1 MNEMLHMI
9 ELKGL
14 TRFYDKHLAVDNL
27 SISVPQGEIFAFL
40 GSNGAGKTTT
50 MKMMTGQ
57 LKPSSGSILIKGIDM
72 WKDKSIRKITG
83 YVPDV
88 PLLHEGLTGREMLRF
103 VGGLYGL
110 GREEIHHRTEELL
123 IQFGLLE
130 SADKLIK
137 AYSLGM
143 KRKTAIACG
152 LIHNPEVLFL
162 DEVTNGLDPLAAREV
177 KDRIYRSAK
186 KNGVTVFLTTH
197 ILDVVEEMA
206 DTIAIL
212 DAGKIQAM
220 GTMEELRQSRGLEAG
235 SKLEEIFLSIIER
248 GEKPVTLNN

>member
-1 MNEMLHMI
+1 MSAAPNMI
-9 ELKGL
+9 ELDNL
-14 TRFYDKHLAVDNL
+14 TRLFDKQRAVDNL
-27 SISVPQGEIFAFL
+27 TISVPTGEIFAFL

-57 LKPSSGSILIKGIDM
+57 LKPSSGTIRIKGVDM
-72 WKDKSIRKITG
+72 WKDKEIRQITG

-88 PLLHEGLTGREMLRF
+88 PLLHEGLTAREMLRF

-110 GREEIHHRTEELL
+110 GREDIHKRTEALL
-123 IQFGLLE
+123 GQFDLLD

-152 LIHNPEVLFL
+152 LIHNPEILFL
-162 DEVTNGLDPLAAREV
+162 DEVTNGLDPKAAREV
-177 KDRIYRSAK
+177 KNQIHKAAK
-186 KNGVTVFLTTH
+186 ENGVTVFLTTH

-206 DTIAIL
+206 DRIAIL
-212 DAGKIQAM
+212 DAGKIQAI
-220 GTMEELRQSRGLEAG
+220 GTLEELRQKRGMASD
-235 SKLEEIFLSIIER
+235 SKLEEIFLSLIER
-248 GEKPVTLNN
+248 GGQTDTLAN